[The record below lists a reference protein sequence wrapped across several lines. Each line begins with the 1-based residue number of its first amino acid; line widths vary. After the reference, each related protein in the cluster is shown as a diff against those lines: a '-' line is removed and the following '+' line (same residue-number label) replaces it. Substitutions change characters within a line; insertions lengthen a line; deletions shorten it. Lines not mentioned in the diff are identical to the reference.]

1 MKVLVAC
8 HCKESHSESNGIT
21 LSPTLNFTNKLTKQ
35 FNPSDTEIHYI
46 DQDPNCPSYGKE
58 YQYYD
63 WSEVPNNYFDLIWY
77 EHCPIGPLEEDKHT
91 REIFLSLVTDSL
103 EKLKTNGLI
112 MTQTYTS
119 EEFIKGIL
127 QKAGII
133 YKYNIETSVVLFK
146 DIPYWLFRKGDQ
158 RSVDNGNVYMIIKKL
173 NKGGRKR
180 TNKKRKQTNKR
191 RRYKQKKTNKRKY
204 N

>member
-1 MKVLVAC
+1 MKILVAC

-21 LSPTLNFTNKLTKQ
+21 LSPTLNFSNKLTKQ
-35 FNPSDTEIHYI
+35 FNPSDTELHYI

-91 REIFLSLVTDSL
+91 REIFLSLVTNSL

-112 MTQTYTS
+112 MTQIYTS

-127 QKAGII
+127 QNAGIN
-133 YKYNIETSVVLFK
+133 NIETNVVLFK
-146 DIPYWLFRKGDQ
+146 DIPYWLFQKGDH
-158 RSVDNGNVYMIIKKL
+158 SNSKNNVYMIIKKL
-173 NKGGRKR
+173 NNKKGG

-191 RRYKQKKTNKRKY
+191 RKRRIKTNKRKY

>member
-1 MKVLVAC
+1 MKILVAC
-8 HCKESHSESNGIT
+8 HCKEPHLEDNGLL

-46 DQDPNCPSYGKE
+46 DQNPDCPAYGKE

-77 EHCPIGPLEEDKHT
+77 EHCPIGPLEEDKQT
-91 REIFLSLVTDSL
+91 REIFLSLVSDSL

-112 MTQTYTS
+112 ITQTYTS
-119 EEFIKGIL
+119 DEFIKGIL

-133 YKYNIETSVVLFK
+133 YKYNIETNVVLFK
-146 DIPYWLFRKGDQ
+146 DIPYWLFRKGNHENKSKDL
-158 RSVDNGNVYMIIKKL
+158 YMIIKKL
-173 NKGGRKR
+173 IKGGRKR
-180 TNKKRKQTNKR
+180 TNKRRKRH
-191 RRYKQKKTNKRKY
+191 KKKITNKRKY